1 MPATVTIVN
10 AGPGEFE
17 ITIDETDATSSSEV
31 VVPGVPILGL
41 VKRVQIQLV
50 SGSGTTVQ
58 PILGRVTN
66 PAAASI
72 TDWVVEPI
80 SDPAE
85 AAPAI
90 DRCGGATYRALTV
103 TGSKGTL
110 YHRSRVD
117 AGANNVIQTVYHIKA
132 GW

>member
-1 MPATVTIVN
+1 MPATVTVVN

-17 ITIDETDATSSSEV
+17 VTIDETSATSTSEV
-31 VVPGVPILGL
+31 EITGVPILGV

-50 SGSGTTVQ
+50 SGAGTTVQ

-66 PAAASI
+66 PAAAPI

-80 SDPAE
+80 SDPAD

-103 TGSKGTL
+103 TGGQGTL

-117 AGANNVIQTVYHIKA
+117 AGSNNTIQTVYHIKA